1 MADVTVVLHVGEINL
16 MKSWEGDI
24 GRSITRLANET
35 VFRQRN
41 FANIKTGHMVGLMHY
56 DKKNYARGIGF
67 LAGSSARYTLY
78 VDQGTM
84 PHKITPKKPG
94 GRLVFFWPKVGAV
107 VHLKSVMHPGTRKY
121 DFLTKGLRRALG
133 VWERSG

>member
-1 MADVTVVLHVGEINL
+1 MAETTVVLHMDEINL
-16 MKSWEGDI
+16 MKSWEGQI

-41 FANIKTGHMVGLMHY
+41 FANVRTGLMVGRMHY
-56 DKKNYARGIGF
+56 EKKTYARGIGF
-67 LAGSSARYTLY
+67 LAGSNAPYTLY

-84 PHKITPKKPG
+84 PHKITPRKPG
-94 GRLVFFWPKVGAV
+94 GRLVFFWPKVGMV
-107 VHLKSVMHPGTRKY
+107 VHLKSVMHPGTKKY

-133 VWERSG
+133 VWGRSG